1 MSAADEQTDY
11 GSTTRKSKGSVAGN
25 VSGGAGAVSK
35 VDEEEDAVD
44 LSMSMD
50 AAAMGDMNQVIPLS
64 YHIHSDNIHMIPM
77 CCHIL
82 YMISYTSPLIHIPVH
97 HVLYESLLVPNL
109 PFLLICLIS
118 YPHVLLYPLVQAIA
132 SFMIHSAVALADQLK
147 KCGGLKLREEDM
159 RKWERELRVL
169 NVTRA
174 SLTTQ
179 LVAARKQVRDG

>member
-11 GSTTRKSKGSVAGN
+11 GSTTRKNKGSAAGN

-35 VDEEEDAVD
+35 VEEDEDAVD

-50 AAAMGDMNQVIPLS
+50 AAAMGDMNQVISL
-64 YHIHSDNIHMIPM
+64 YYIHSEDIHMIPM
-77 CCHIL
+77 YCHIL
-82 YMISYTSPLIHIPVH
+82 HRILYITPNTS
-97 HVLYESLLVPNL
+97 SLLVPNL
-109 PFLLICLIS
+109 PFLLTCLIS
-118 YPHVLLYPLVQAIA
+118 YPLTFLYPLVQAIA